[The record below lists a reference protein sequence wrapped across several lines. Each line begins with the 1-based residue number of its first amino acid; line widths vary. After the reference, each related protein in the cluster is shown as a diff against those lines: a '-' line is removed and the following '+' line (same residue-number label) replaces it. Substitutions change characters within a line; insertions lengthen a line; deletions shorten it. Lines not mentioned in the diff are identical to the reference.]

1 MNGVFE
7 TLQDLPLLGLIPL
20 LLLLIVGLVLWAMG
34 FRVLRA
40 GFAAAGLLLGGVIG
54 WILGDAYNLG
64 VPAWG
69 AALFL
74 GLLLAALGALTY
86 RLAVA
91 GALALVFGVGA
102 PMAVM
107 AVHELQGGE
116 IIETAEGAG
125 EVDDFETMPEHD
137 QEAPDDPADRVEGR
151 MDAWIQEWF
160 DRQVRDRLP
169 AGMEVDPAQLDE
181 EEIRSLAE
189 QFNLTDEFEAH
200 VEGFRNFARR
210 LIDGV
215 QESWARTP
223 ERIRPFLL
231 ASAVLGG
238 LLGILVGAAVPRLS
252 SKVVTSFAGAL
263 IWLGSLRVI
272 LERVVPDGADWLP
285 ESGRTWLAAWAIAA
299 VIGLCIQWTIH
310 RRSADSSKS

>member
-20 LLLLIVGLVLWAMG
+20 LLLLIVGLVLWSMG

-40 GFAAAGLLLGGVIG
+40 GFAAAGLLIGGVIG

-102 PMAVM
+102 PMAVI

-116 IIETAEGAG
+116 VIETAEDTG
-125 EVDDFETMPEHD
+125 EVEDFETMPEHD
-137 QEAPDDPADRVEGR
+137 PDDPAGDVEGR
-151 MDAWIQEWF
+151 VDAWIQDWF

-181 EEIRSLAE
+181 DEIRSLAE
-189 QFNLTDEFEAH
+189 QFNLTDEFEEH
-200 VEGFRNFARR
+200 IEQFRNFARR

-215 QESWARTP
+215 RQSWERTP

-238 LLGILVGAAVPRLS
+238 LLGILVGAAVPKLS

-263 IWLGSLRVI
+263 IWLASLRVI
-272 LERVVPDGADWLP
+272 LERVVPNGADWLP

-310 RRSADSSKS
+310 RRSADKSKS